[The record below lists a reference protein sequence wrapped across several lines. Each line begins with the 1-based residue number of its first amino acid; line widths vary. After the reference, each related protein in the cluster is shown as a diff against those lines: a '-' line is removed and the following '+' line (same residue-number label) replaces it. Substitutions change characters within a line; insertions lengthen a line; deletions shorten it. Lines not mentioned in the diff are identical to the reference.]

1 MDDTAYCLSY
11 LELGFI
17 LAAAAM
23 NLLLFLA
30 ICIMTRRNCV
40 RDGCLT

>member
-11 LELGFI
+11 SELGFI

-23 NLLLFLA
+23 NLLVLLA
-30 ICIMTRRNCV
+30 LCIMTRRNCV
-40 RDGCLT
+40 KDGCLT

>member
-30 ICIMTRRNCV
+30 ICIMTWKNCV
-40 RDGCLT
+40 RDGCIA